1 MKTRLVWLDSGDLF
15 EVDEALCKIRGKCQD
30 HDWIRFDESSYD
42 SADKAKADFQR
53 YFGAGSLFGDG
64 RVICMREVPSFSKWL
79 AEMLPPPE
87 GNVLVIIASDRKNP
101 IYEAAKKNKAWAV
114 VKDSEPL
121 TRGGAC
127 EWISKRAG
135 QVGTSIEDIAARMLV
150 DKVGMDKNLLTMELR
165 KLSIVS
171 NPIMA
176 WAIEQVSFGGGE
188 GDIRDF
194 LNALAKPD
202 KPLAHELL
210 DRLIARGDWPLG
222 AICDWLRKMCI
233 AESCGG
239 KFDDEVRDKVASL
252 RKPVKED
259 GVAKFGKDGKPVTT
273 PLFANPRALYYSC
286 KEIQSKP
293 PGWAYAL
300 MGESRDLQ
308 LKVRTA
314 KSPLASSTM
323 LHVFIEKI
331 MVVDDA

>member
-15 EVDEALCKIRGKCQD
+15 EVDDALGKIRDKCQD
-30 HDWIRFDESSYD
+30 HDWIRFEESSYE
-42 SADKAKADFQR
+42 SSEKAKADFQR
-53 YFGAGSLFGDG
+53 YFGIGSLFGDG
-64 RVICMREVPSFSKWL
+64 RVICMREAPSFSKW
-79 AEMLPPPE
+79 ASEMLPPPE
-87 GNVLVIIASDRKNP
+87 GNVLVIVSATDKKNP
-101 IYEAAKKNKAWAV
+101 LYEAAKKNKVWAV
-114 VKDSEPL
+114 VKESEPL
-121 TRGGAC
+121 TRGGAS
-127 EWISKRAG
+127 EWVAKRAG
-135 QVGTSIEDIAARMLV
+135 QLGTSIEDVASRMLV
-150 DKVGMDKNLLTMELR
+150 DKVGMDKNCLTMELR
-165 KLSIVS
+165 KLALVS

-176 WAIEQVSFGGGE
+176 WAIEQVAFGGGE

-194 LNALAKPD
+194 LNSLAKPD

-210 DRLIARGDWPLG
+210 DRLVSRGDWPMG

-239 KFDDEVRDKVASL
+239 NLDDETRDRVAAL

-259 GVAKFGKDGKPVTT
+259 GATKLGRDGKPVTT
-273 PLFANPRALYYSC
+273 PFFANPRALYYSC
-286 KEIQSKP
+286 KEIKSKP

-323 LHVFIEKI
+323 LHAFIEKI
-331 MVVDDA
+331 MGD

>member
-1 MKTRLVWLDSGDLF
+1 LKTRLVWLDSGDLF
-15 EVDEALCKIRGKCQD
+15 EVDDVLGKIRDKCQE
-30 HDWIRFDESSYD
+30 HDWIRFEESSYE
-42 SADKAKADFQR
+42 SSDKAKADFQR
-53 YFGAGSLFGDG
+53 YFGAGSLFGEG
-64 RVICMREVPSFSKWL
+64 RVICMREAPSFSKWL
-79 AEMLPPPE
+79 SEMLPPPE
-87 GNVLVIIASDRKNP
+87 GNVLVIVAPADKKNP

-121 TRGGAC
+121 TRGNSSD
-127 EWISKRAG
+127 WVVKRAG
-135 QVGTSIEDIAARMLV
+135 QVGTSIEDVAASMLV
-150 DKVGMDKNLLTMELR
+150 DKVGMDKNHLTMELR
-165 KLSIVS
+165 KLAIVS

-202 KPLAHELL
+202 KPTAHEIM
-210 DRLIARGDWPLG
+210 DRLIAKGDWPMG
-222 AICDWLRKMCI
+222 AICDWLRKMCV

-239 KFDDEVRDKVASL
+239 NFDDETREKVAAM

-259 GVAKFGKDGKPVTT
+259 GKLKLDKDGEIVTT
-273 PLFANPRALYYSC
+273 PFFANPRALYYSC
-286 KEIQSKP
+286 KEIKSKP

-308 LKVRTA
+308 LKLRTA
-314 KSPLASSTM
+314 KSPMASSTM

-331 MVVDDA
+331 MGGD